1 MKTPA
6 NKVAYDRGLV
16 QQTRRIRSALHAAS
30 KSQVKKRL
38 SPEPSAANVQR
49 INCQSA
55 QRKEVS
61 RQRYLAA
68 KKHSQKLYEDAFK
81 QPKTDGSYLTIAS
94 PKSKED
100 SPMCAKRRQIAKRC
114 RSGDFTSLPHF
125 N

>member
-1 MKTPA
+1 MH
-6 NKVAYDRGLV
+6 V
-16 QQTRRIRSALHAAS
+16 AS

-68 KKHSQKLYEDAFK
+68 KKRTQKLYEDAFK
-81 QPKTDGSYLTIAS
+81 PARTDVSYLTIAS
-94 PKSKED
+94 PRSKED

-114 RSGDFTSLPHF
+114 RSGDFTSIPHF
-125 N
+125 H